1 VRRAAP
7 EALGRYIINGR
18 FGTQRTTGVQRVAQ
32 GFLHALDANTALPG
46 AWSLLSPPGVSW
58 PPMSR
63 ISLAC
68 GPFPLGRG
76 HLWEQTV
83 VAAAAGRGACV
94 LNLAGSGP
102 WLGGRQVSWLHD
114 AAVFDHPQAYRPAF
128 ARWYRALFR
137 RRAWRGDVLITPSEH
152 ARRRLALH
160 LDVPQ
165 ARLHVLGHG
174 ADHLD
179 RVATDATLLQRLGLQ
194 PGRYWLCVASHN
206 PTKNLAR
213 LLQAHA
219 RAGDRW
225 PLVLVGAAHPP
236 VFTVASEL
244 AYNAD
249 IRRLERA
256 TDTELKTLMTQA
268 RALLIP
274 SLEEGFG
281 LPAVE
286 AMRAGCAVL
295 AGRAGALPEVC
306 GDAALYV
313 DPLSEASIAEGL
325 SCLARDDALVEGLR
339 IAGTRHTAACT
350 WKGAAQN
357 LLELLRS
364 EALA

>member
-1 VRRAAP
+1 VAP
-7 EALGRYIINGR
+7 EPLGHYIINGR
-18 FGTQRTTGVQRVAQ
+18 FGTQRTTGVQRVARGLLQ
-32 GFLHALDANTALPG
+32 ALDASAALPG
-46 AWSLLSPPGVSW
+46 TWSLLSPAGVDW
-58 PPMSR
+58 PPLAR
-63 ISLAC
+63 IRLAC
-68 GPFPLGRG
+68 RHFPPGGG

-128 ARWYRALFR
+128 ARWYRALFW
-137 RRAWRGDVLITPSEH
+137 RRAVRGDVLITPSEH
-152 ARRRLALH
+152 ARQRLALH
-160 LDVPQ
+160 LEVPPS
-165 ARLHVLGHG
+165 RLHVLGHG

-179 RVATDATLLQRLGLQ
+179 RIATDPTLLQRLGLL

-213 LLQAHA
+213 LLRAHA

-225 PLVLVGAAHPP
+225 PLVLVGASHPL
-236 VFTVASEL
+236 VFAVAGEQAS
-244 AYNAD
+244 NTD
-249 IRRLERA
+249 VRRLEQA

-306 GDAALYV
+306 GDAALFV
-313 DPLSEASIAEGL
+313 DPLSESAIAEGL
-325 SCLARDDALVEGLR
+325 SCLARDDELVDRLR
-339 IAGTRHTAACT
+339 SAGRQRTVGCT
-350 WKGAAQN
+350 WQGAAQN
-357 LLELLRS
+357 LLELLRG